1 MRHDKYCAVYFLQN
15 AFFHLDPVGFCRL
28 SPLDYTQLHVS
39 PFCIQILTET
49 ATVHYINCDLTH
61 FLNSNSFLRSREMAL
76 YLSYQLCVC
85 VTLVCVCVCVWTWT
99 FRGLLSM
106 WLRGAVTA
114 CSHASRCFIPQWSFG
129 SSLCSLVCSN
139 LTIALGHCTK
149 GLEICQHRTRVQER
163 GTIHV

>member
-1 MRHDKYCAVYFLQN
+1 MRRKWHKKIYGLCFFKPERQVATLRHDKYCAVYFLQN

-85 VTLVCVCVCVWTWT
+85 VTLVCVC
-99 FRGLLSM
+99 GH
-106 WLRGAVTA
+106 G
-114 CSHASRCFIPQWSFG
+114 H
-129 SSLCSLVCSN
+129 
-139 LTIALGHCTK
+139 LGDCCPC
-149 GLEICQHRTRVQER
+149 G
-163 GTIHV
+163 